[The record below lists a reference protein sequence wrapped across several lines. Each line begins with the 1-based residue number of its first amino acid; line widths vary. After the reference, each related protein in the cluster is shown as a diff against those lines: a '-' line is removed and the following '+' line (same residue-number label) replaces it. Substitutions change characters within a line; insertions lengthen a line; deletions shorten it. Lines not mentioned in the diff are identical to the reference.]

1 MATAT
6 VVGPGVVRHD
16 ARTVGDPKAG
26 RTPRPEEPT
35 ISDYVSQDVPGTVGA
50 AEFRLPR
57 IWTTLSAAA
66 ALLSAVGAVVG
77 LLAPDTVYGDETT
90 VLQDAATAQDLV
102 GLVVVA
108 PLLVALAWAGSRGS
122 VRSWLCLLGCLSFTA
137 YNYAIYAFSVHFG
150 PLFLVWVAVLG
161 LSLFALIGGLAG
173 LSPGVLDERF
183 GRASVRPPGWFLVAV
198 GALFVLLWLREIVP
212 DLVAGRP
219 STSAADWRVPTNP
232 VHVLDLA
239 FFLPS
244 VVLSGV
250 LLLRRHWFGYATAAG
265 QLVFLGLTCLPV
277 LVTPLVAEARG
288 HAAAWSVV
296 GPIGLVAVAT
306 ALVLWRFLRPV
317 RVAATADQPG
327 SSSVRTRG
335 TPGR

>member
-1 MATAT
+1 VNQDVGGT
-6 VVGPGVVRHD
+6 VDASPLPGVW
-16 ARTVGDPKAG
+16 
-26 RTPRPEEPT
+26 
-35 ISDYVSQDVPGTVGA
+35 A
-50 AEFRLPR
+50 A
-57 IWTTLSAAA
+57 LSVVA
-66 ALLSAVGAVVG
+66 ALLSAVGAVLA
-77 LLAPDTVYGDETT
+77 LLAPEAVYSRETT
-90 VLQDAATAQDLV
+90 VLQDAASAQDLV

-108 PLLVALAWAGSRGS
+108 PLLAALARTASRGS
-122 VRSWLCLLGCLSFTA
+122 LQAWLCLLGCLSFTA

-173 LSPGVLDERF
+173 LSPAVLAARF
-183 GRASVRPPGWFLVAV
+183 SRASVRLPGWFLVGVAV
-198 GALFVLLWLREIVP
+198 LFVLLWLREILP
-212 DLVAGRP
+212 DLAAGRP

-250 LLLRRHWFGYATAAG
+250 LLLRRHWFGFATAAG
-265 QLVFLGLTCLPV
+265 QLIFLGLTCLPV

-288 HAAAWSVV
+288 HLAAWSVV
-296 GPIGLVAVAT
+296 GPIGLVG
-306 ALVLWRFLRPV
+306 
-317 RVAATADQPG
+317 VAATADQPV